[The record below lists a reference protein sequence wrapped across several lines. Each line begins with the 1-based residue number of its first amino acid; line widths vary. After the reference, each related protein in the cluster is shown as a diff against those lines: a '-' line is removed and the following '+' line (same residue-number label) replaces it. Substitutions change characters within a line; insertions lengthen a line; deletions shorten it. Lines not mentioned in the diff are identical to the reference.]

1 MLSPILS
8 NDSFKW
14 KSNVEVTR
22 RWTAYLWPPH
32 AASTGRNARSVGW
45 EGRRRVEEMARASVP
60 RVSLPRGAYLSLRCA
75 RDILISYTYIY
86 IHVSPPLCV
95 VSVYLLPSVYASIP
109 FDPFFFLFIA
119 VPLYPSSSTLF
130 PFCSPLSMIISLAFF
145 PSCCVYTPVVHV
157 CFSLS
162 PFLPLLF
169 FFSLR
174 MDSAG
179 PRGGIDVDTDTDT
192 GHAVSVSFGA
202 PLCEKLLKKGRESIV
217 S

>member
-1 MLSPILS
+1 
-8 NDSFKW
+8 
-14 KSNVEVTR
+14 
-22 RWTAYLWPPH
+22 
-32 AASTGRNARSVGW
+32 
-45 EGRRRVEEMARASVP
+45 MARASVP

-86 IHVSPPLCV
+86 IYTRLSSSLLLLSAQYP
-95 VSVYLLPSVYASIP
+95 VYLLPSVYASIP

-169 FFSLR
+169 FFLL
-174 MDSAG
+174 SADGFCG
-179 PRGGIDVDTDTDT
+179 PSRRDRRRYRYRYRTRG
-192 GHAVSVSFGA
+192 
-202 PLCEKLLKKGRESIV
+202 LCLFWRATL
-217 S
+217 

>member
-1 MLSPILS
+1 MGGEKESRGDGTS
-8 NDSFKW
+8 
-14 KSNVEVTR
+14 EC
-22 RWTAYLWPPH
+22 
-32 AASTGRNARSVGW
+32 STGVPTTRSVF
-45 EGRRRVEEMARASVP
+45 VPSVCTWHLNLLY
-60 RVSLPRGAYLSLRCA
+60 V
-75 RDILISYTYIY
+75 YIY

-95 VSVYLLPSVYASIP
+95 ISVYLLPSVYASIP

-169 FFSLR
+169 FFLLSADGFCGPSRRDRRRYRYRYRTRGLCLFWRATLWKIVRREGIRSLVKVEE
-174 MDSAG
+174 D
-179 PRGGIDVDTDTDT
+179 
-192 GHAVSVSFGA
+192 
-202 PLCEKLLKKGRESIV
+202 LLNRSIIILNASRV
-217 S
+217 WFL